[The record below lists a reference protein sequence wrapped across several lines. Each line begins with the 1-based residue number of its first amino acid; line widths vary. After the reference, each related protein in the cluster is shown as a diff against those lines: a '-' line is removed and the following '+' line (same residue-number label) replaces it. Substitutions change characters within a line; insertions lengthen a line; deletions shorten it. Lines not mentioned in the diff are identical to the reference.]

1 MIASLKRQV
10 RALAERCAR
19 LAQARHGPLLL
30 GLIAFAATWSF
41 TVAVG
46 PFLSAFCVG
55 APRRW
60 WRFALAANV
69 STACAAVTVIWAL
82 QAGVA
87 PWIAD
92 QFPALMASPQWLRLH
107 AWVDAWGLA
116 AMLAWLALPVPQAP
130 FVLVVGVLGIGPAQV
145 LIAFLIGKGCKYT
158 VTAWLAARASQAMQ
172 PGVQRYLN

>member
-1 MIASLKRQV
+1 MIASLKRRV

-82 QAGVA
+82 QAAHASRLPGLGIPPQVD
-87 PWIAD
+87 PLEGWIAGVPPLPD
-92 QFPALMASPQWLRLH
+92 QFR
-107 AWVDAWGLA
+107 
-116 AMLAWLALPVPQAP
+116 
-130 FVLVVGVLGIGPAQV
+130 
-145 LIAFLIGKGCKYT
+145 
-158 VTAWLAARASQAMQ
+158 
-172 PGVQRYLN
+172 